1 MNAQQSTPIHCLQAR
16 VGELEDSLQ
25 LSRDDGSAQVT
36 ALELRCREQ
45 DRLLER
51 QREELEL
58 QVHMA
63 VTRTGVSVSAGPR
76 GGSVL
81 AVTGTAQ
88 QSCST
93 G

>member
-1 MNAQQSTPIHCLQAR
+1 MGQPEVNAQQSTFKPCLQAR

-63 VTRTGVSVSAGPR
+63 VIHR
-76 GGSVL
+76 
-81 AVTGTAQ
+81 
-88 QSCST
+88 QSQ
-93 G
+93 